1 MSLTEQLKNS
11 KKAAKSKSSKIKATR
26 VLTLGFLVV
35 IAIGTLLLMMPFSV
49 QDGNKASFIDAL
61 FTSVSA
67 TCVTGLSTVNTAAF
81 WSTAGQIIIL
91 VMIQV
96 GGLGFMTLAVLISK
110 IAKKMLTPKDKM
122 LVAMSYNLNTYGGV
136 SELIKSIAIG
146 TAVFEGIGAV
156 ILFTRFVKDY
166 TVGQAIFRSI
176 FTSVSSFCNAGF
188 DLVGDKYISAAE
200 GSIPYM
206 SSMGYYATD
215 ATVCLT
221 LTALTLIGGIG
232 FIVWFDLKEKVTK
245 RRHLSPYTKFVLI
258 ITLILLSAG
267 TLIFS
272 IFEWN
277 NNSTIGYMTNTQK
290 IIASVFH
297 SMSLRTSGFAIFD
310 NGSLTSGSIIIS
322 LILMFI
328 GGASG
333 STAGGVK
340 MVTFG
345 VLIYTVWCNVTGKQE
360 AVIFKR
366 KISSQSFVRA
376 ATVIFV
382 QLFLILTASSAI
394 IAMSKEISGIG
405 IIYEAVSAVSTVGLS
420 FGITSSLGIVP
431 KVILIFLMYFGR
443 VGILSVAYSLTVNQN
458 SYSASITYPDSNFLI
473 G

>member
-11 KKAAKSKSSKIKATR
+11 RKAAKSKSSKIKATR

-49 QDGNKASFIDAL
+49 KDGNKATFVDAL

-67 TCVTGLSTVNTAAF
+67 TCVTGLSTVNTALF
-81 WSTAGQIIIL
+81 WSTAGQVIIL
-91 VMIQV
+91 VMIQI
-96 GGLGFMTLAVLISK
+96 GGLGFMTLAVLISR

-136 SELIKSIAIG
+136 TELIKSIAIG
-146 TAVFEGIGAV
+146 TAAFEGLGAV
-156 ILFTRFVKDY
+156 VLFTRFIKDY
-166 TVGQAIFRSI
+166 SPGQAIFKSI

-188 DLVGDKYISAAE
+188 DLAGDMYTSAAD
-200 GSIPYM
+200 GVSYM
-206 SSMGYYATD
+206 SSVGYYATD

-221 LTALTLIGGIG
+221 LTTLTLIGGIG
-232 FIVWFDLKEKVTK
+232 FIVWFDFKEKITK
-245 RRHLSPYTKFVLI
+245 HKHLSPYTKFVLVMS
-258 ITLILLSAG
+258 LILLSVG
-267 TLIFS
+267 TVLFAF
-272 IFEWN
+272 FEWN
-277 NNSTIGYMTNTQK
+277 NMSTIGYMTSPQK
-290 IIASVFH
+290 IIASLFH
-297 SMSLRTSGFAIFD
+297 AAALRTSGFAIFD
-310 NGSLTSGSIIIS
+310 NGSLSSGSIILS

-360 AVIFKR
+360 AIIFKR

-394 IAMSKEISGIG
+394 IAISKDFSGID
-405 IIYEAVSAVSTVGLS
+405 IIYEVVSAVSTVGLS
-420 FGITSSLGIVP
+420 FGITASLGTAA
-431 KVILIFLMYFGR
+431 KVILMFLMYFGR

-458 SYSASITYPDSNFLI
+458 SYSGSITYPDSNFLI